1 MKSRDL
7 PTSEVALR
15 VFLIASAVIA
25 MSALI
30 IAAARV
36 AESGTRDTSP
46 ASAPAYL
53 ALPNQTIPAEADVF
67 RTHAGALAI
76 DPGSN
81 RRRSAHPRTLATYRA
96 LRAYPGAPP
105 RIPHG
110 LTPDEFRS
118 GGCNTCHERGG
129 FSQRFGAYV
138 PITPHPEMGACLQCH
153 VGNGELMAI
162 ALPTTDP
169 SARCRQCHTPGAGR
183 WTEATLDWKT
193 LAWPQLATATPGRDP
208 PPIPHALEFRGNCL
222 TCHAGP
228 AGVAEIRTAH
238 PERANCRQC
247 HVSSEATTD
256 VFVRPLRPMGDGREG
271 SS

>member
-1 MKSRDL
+1 MKRRDP

-15 VFLIASAVIA
+15 VFLIASAVVA

-30 IAAARV
+30 VVAGRV
-36 AESGTRDTSP
+36 AESREAAP
-46 ASAPAYL
+46 ESAPANL
-53 ALPNQTIPAEADVF
+53 ALPNGLIAAEADVF
-67 RTHAGALAI
+67 RTNAGVLAI
-76 DPGSN
+76 DPGSD

-110 LTPDEFRS
+110 LTPDEFQT

-129 FSQRFGAYV
+129 FSPRFGAYV

-153 VGNGELMAI
+153 VGDGELMAI

-183 WTEATLDWKT
+183 WTEATLNWKS
-193 LAWPQLATATPGRDP
+193 LAWPNPTAQIAGREP
-208 PPIPHALEFRGNCL
+208 RAIPHTLDFRGNCL
-222 TCHAGP
+222 ACHAGP
-228 AGVAEIRTAH
+228 AGVAEIRTTH

-247 HVSSEATTD
+247 HVTSDAATD
-256 VFVRPLRPMGDGREG
+256 VFVRPPRRPGDGQEG
-271 SS
+271 AP

>member
-1 MKSRDL
+1 VTSRH
-7 PTSEVALR
+7 PPKGEVALR
-15 VFLIASAVIA
+15 VFLIASAVVA
-25 MSALI
+25 MSALVV
-30 IAAARV
+30 AAGRMTERRNTV
-36 AESGTRDTSP
+36 PS
-46 ASAPAYL
+46 SAPVDL
-53 ALPNQTIPAEADVF
+53 VSPNEGIAAEADVF
-67 RTHAGALAI
+67 RTRAGLLAI
-76 DPGSN
+76 DPGSD
-81 RRRSAHPRTLATYRA
+81 RRRSAHPRTLATYRS

-110 LTPDEFRS
+110 LTPDEFQT

-153 VGNGELMAI
+153 VGDGELMAI

-183 WTEATLDWKT
+183 WTEATLNWKA
-193 LAWPQLATATPGRDP
+193 LAWPQVATHTPGRDP
-208 PPIPHALEFRGNCL
+208 PPIPHPLDFRGNCL
-222 TCHAGP
+222 ACHAAP

-247 HVSSEATTD
+247 HLTVDADTGL
-256 VFVRPLRPMGDGREG
+256 FIRPSRQLGDGQGGR
-271 SS
+271 S

>member
-1 MKSRDL
+1 MKPRDRN
-7 PTSEVALR
+7 TSDVGLR
-15 VFLIASAVIA
+15 VFLIVSAVVA

-30 IAAARV
+30 VAAGRV
-36 AESGTRDTSP
+36 AKNRISSPESAAVHLGR
-46 ASAPAYL
+46 
-53 ALPNQTIPAEADVF
+53 PNEVIAAEADVF
-67 RTHAGALAI
+67 RTHAGMLAI
-76 DPGSN
+76 DPGSD
-81 RRRSAHPRTLATYRA
+81 RRRSAHPRTLATYRS

-110 LTPDEFRS
+110 LTPDEFRT

-153 VGNGELMAI
+153 VGDGQLMAI

-169 SARCRQCHTPGAGR
+169 SARCRQCHTPGAGK

-193 LAWPQLATATPGRDP
+193 LAWPEPATPKPGREP
-208 PPIPHALEFRGNCL
+208 PPILHTFDFRGNCL
-222 TCHAGP
+222 ACHAAP

-247 HVSSEATTD
+247 HLTVDADTD
-256 VFVRPLRPMGDGREG
+256 VFLRPPQKLADGREG
-271 SS
+271 T